1 MMIRYLAISGLFL
14 VLMFSYTSQSSAA
27 DVTDACVIVE
37 GLVFCGSKDCRTTSK
52 GEVACGGR
60 SKDCRT
66 TSAGNVACGGLS
78 KDCRTTSAGHGACG
92 GLSKDCRS
100 TITG

>member
-1 MMIRYLAISGLFL
+1 MKNFLYIITISLALFIA
-14 VLMFSYTSQSSAA
+14 FSMQSSAV
-27 DVTDACVIVE
+27 DINDACVIVE

-66 TSAGNVACGGLS
+66 TNAGNVACGGLS
-78 KDCRTTSAGHGACG
+78 KDCRTTNAGNV
-92 GLSKDCRS
+92 
-100 TITG
+100 